1 MDKDKTGYLEK
12 IKQFLRKEN
21 NLTLVIAG
29 VAAVALLITV
39 FTSNLTPAAQETVQ
53 DNVQQTEKTTDSLE
67 ARLQSILSQIE
78 NAGEVQVFIAYA
90 TGPEIIPAMSVD
102 TQKNTSDGGSSGT
115 ENHTESTTENREP
128 VVIQGKNGTE
138 PMVLTQKEPEV
149 LGVLVVA
156 EGASEL
162 EVRLRLAAAVQVA
175 LQLPAARIEVLPKDR
190 SNHKEG
196 TP

>member
-1 MDKDKTGYLEK
+1 MDKSGILEK

-29 VAAVALLITV
+29 VAAVALLITI
-39 FTSNLTPAAQETVQ
+39 FTSSLTPAPQEAAL
-53 DNVQQTEKTTDSLE
+53 DESKPASQTSDSLE
-67 ARLQSILSQIE
+67 VRLQSILGQIE
-78 NAGEVQVFIAYA
+78 NAGNVQVFVAYA
-90 TGPEIIPAMSVD
+90 TGPEIVPAMSVD

-115 ENHTESTTENREP
+115 ESHTVSTTENREP

-156 EGASEL
+156 EGASAL

-175 LQLPAARIEVLPKDR
+175 LQLPANRIEVLPMDT

>member
-1 MDKDKTGYLEK
+1 MDKSGILEK
-12 IKQFLRKEN
+12 IKQFLCKEN

-29 VAAVALLITV
+29 VAAVALLITI
-39 FTSNLTPAAQETVQ
+39 FTSSLAPAAQEADQ
-53 DNVQQTEKTTDSLE
+53 DESKPASLASDSLE
-67 ARLQSILSQIE
+67 VRLQSILSQIE
-78 NAGEVQVFIAYA
+78 NAGDVQVFVAYA
-90 TGPEIIPAMSVD
+90 TGPEIVPAMSVD

-115 ENHTESTTENREP
+115 ETHTESTTENREP

-156 EGASEL
+156 EGASAL

-175 LQLPAARIEVLPKDR
+175 LQLPANRIEVLPMDT
-190 SNHKEG
+190 SNYKEG